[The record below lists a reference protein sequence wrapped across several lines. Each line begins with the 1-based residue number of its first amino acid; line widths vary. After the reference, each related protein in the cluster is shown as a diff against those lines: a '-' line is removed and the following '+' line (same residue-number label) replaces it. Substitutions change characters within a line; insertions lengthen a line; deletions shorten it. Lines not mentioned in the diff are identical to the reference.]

1 MYDGHRWKI
10 TGNKAFPPKPRVD
23 SDALSVLAFSDEDLV
38 SDEEGS
44 IAASKPPYPA
54 NKPSTQANEPPT
66 RANEPPIGVFEPQTQ
81 SDKPCSEAGNQKPR
95 QLCHQ
100 MGLIIMTQISGA
112 PRGNRRRILL
122 FFTTKN
128 NKNNN
133 NNK

>member
-10 TGNKAFPPKPRVD
+10 TGNKAFPPKPNVH

-81 SDKPCSEAGNQKPR
+81 AVQPCIEAGNQNTGATVSPNGIYYYDSDFRRSSRKPKED
-95 QLCHQ
+95 
-100 MGLIIMTQISGA
+100 
-112 PRGNRRRILL
+112 
-122 FFTTKN
+122 FVVFY
-128 NKNNN
+128 NK
-133 NNK
+133 K